1 MRRKLMTS
9 HHTHRRHHHDRPD
22 LAGEHKWGDA
32 GQLAFALLFGG
43 IWIADSFILKLTT
56 SLNEVVPGFIRIP
69 IGILLLVLAAYL
81 AWKGLA
87 IVFGEERETPG
98 VIRKNIFG
106 IIRHPIYMS
115 EILLY
120 LGLLMLSLSLAAA
133 GVLLLAM
140 IFFHLIS
147 KYEERLLLERFG
159 EEYEQYIRDVPM
171 WIPRLWKNRRDDP
184 VS

>member
-1 MRRKLMTS
+1 MASRHS
-9 HHTHRRHHHDRPD
+9 HRRHHHDRPD
-22 LAGEHKWGDA
+22 LAGEYKWGDA
-32 GQLAFALLFGG
+32 GQLIFALLFGG
-43 IWIADSFILKLTT
+43 VWITDAFFLKVTTFLNAYVPSFIR
-56 SLNEVVPGFIRIP
+56 VP
-69 IGILLLVLAAYL
+69 IGIVLLVLAGYL

-87 IVFGEERETPG
+87 IVFGEQRETPA

-120 LGLLMLSLSLAAA
+120 LGLFMFSLSLAAA

-147 KYEERLLLERFG
+147 RYEERLLLERFG
-159 EEYEQYIRDVPM
+159 EEYEQYMQDVPM
-171 WIPRLWKNRRDDP
+171 WIPRLWKKRRKAP
-184 VS
+184 SS